1 MSRFRTGRTCT
12 PGPLSA
18 GGKMAVLIKIFLV
31 LFFGYLLITLF
42 LFLQQDKMV
51 YFPSKEMTA
60 SPADIRMA
68 FKEVIFTTSDE
79 LKLHGW
85 LAGEETGKGSRGVL
99 LFCHGNAGNI
109 SHRLESISI
118 FYRLGLNVFIFD
130 YRGYG
135 KSEGKPTEQGTY
147 LDIEAAWNYLTETEG
162 IAPER
167 IIIFGRSLGGAVAA
181 YLAASKDINARALIL
196 ESTFTSVPDLGQQQ
210 YPIFPIRLLSHFEYN
225 TMERLRKVKIPV
237 LVIHSPNDEI
247 IPYKH
252 GVALFEVAN
261 EPKQFVQ
268 IHGSH
273 NEGFR
278 ESIEEYIVGL
288 RSFLREY

>member
-1 MSRFRTGRTCT
+1 
-12 PGPLSA
+12 
-18 GGKMAVLIKIFLV
+18 MAVLIKVFLV

-51 YFPSKEMTA
+51 YLPSKEMTA

-68 FKEVIFTTSDE
+68 FKEVILTTSDDV
-79 LKLHGW
+79 KLYSW
-85 LAGEETGKGSRGVL
+85 LAGEETGHGSRGVI

-109 SHRLESISI
+109 SHRLESMSI
-118 FYRLGLNVFIFD
+118 FYRLGLNIFIFD

-135 KSEGKPTEQGTY
+135 KSEGEPSEQGTY
-147 LDIEAAWNYLTETEG
+147 RDIEAAWKYLTETEG

-167 IIIFGRSLGGAVAA
+167 IILFGRSLGGPIAS
-181 YLAASKDINARALIL
+181 YLAAKEDINARALIL
-196 ESTFTSVPDLGQQQ
+196 ESTFTSVPDLGQQT
-210 YPIFPIRLLSHFEYN
+210 YPIFPVRLISHYSYN
-225 TMERLRKVKIPV
+225 TLEYLRKVKIPV
-237 LVIHSPNDEI
+237 LVIHSPNDEM

-252 GVALFEVAN
+252 GVALYEAAQD
-261 EPKQFVQ
+261 PRRFVN